1 MKMHDARREQVR
13 FRRARAGEPPRARVG
28 AQGPGQPALDM
39 EAATAPAALR
49 AVEEQLPAL
58 RALQSV
64 RGVRG
69 PRPCPL
75 VPHFVIVPGS
85 KVPVGVGVPS
95 GAKWDE
101 TPGSAIGP
109 PPRPDIDGPWE
120 IEITFDGPDR
130 SAYSHPICIRLT
142 VGSDYPHT
150 APSVR
155 FASIVH
161 HFMLQK
167 ARPHDMLQQ
176 YMEALVADEHK
187 EHSLAGTLEAVL
199 TFLATPLHPCDHC
212 DTNYKTVAQ
221 ENHERWQAI
230 ENYVPLRR
238 HPRLFEPSTF
248 VQSDDF
254 APPFR

>member
-1 MKMHDARREQVR
+1 M
-13 FRRARAGEPPRARVG
+13 
-28 AQGPGQPALDM
+28 
-39 EAATAPAALR
+39 
-49 AVEEQLPAL
+49 
-58 RALQSV
+58 
-64 RGVRG
+64 
-69 PRPCPL
+69 
-75 VPHFVIVPGS
+75 
-85 KVPVGVGVPS
+85 GVGVPS

-109 PPRPDIDGPWE
+109 PPRPDADGPWE
-120 IEITFDGPDR
+120 IEVTFDGPDR
-130 SAYSHPICIRLT
+130 SAYSHPIYIRLT
-142 VGSDYPHT
+142 VGSDYPST

-176 YMEALVADEHK
+176 YMEAVVADERK

-212 DTNYKTVAQ
+212 DTSYKTVAQ

-248 VQSDDF
+248 AQSDDF
-254 APPFR
+254 APPFRYYNPSYLRALFVMSGLNLVSLSCLCPQDFARKWRCYHPVFIDFYR